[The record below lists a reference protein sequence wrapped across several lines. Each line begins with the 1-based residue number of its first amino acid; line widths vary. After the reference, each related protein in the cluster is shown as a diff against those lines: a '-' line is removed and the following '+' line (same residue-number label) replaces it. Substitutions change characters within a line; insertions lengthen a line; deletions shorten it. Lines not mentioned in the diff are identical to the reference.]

1 MQYFKLIFLLLG
13 IIIGFSKSQNSQEEN
28 KLAQE
33 IKGLINKEIK
43 GSGCPCIN
51 VLQCDRTRQIL
62 EKTKELSKNHPER
75 STIIAHIRNLS
86 RTCDIKNKEV
96 RCCERRAKNSGTW
109 KPQASK
115 NECGKPLNPFSV
127 RVTGGLNTQFGDYPF
142 VALLGY
148 KKINQNRGREY
159 DYNCGGAV
167 INEYY
172 ILTAGHCMIR
182 RNPDVVILGEH
193 DLRQDPDGSNV
204 AKRTVIEIEE
214 ITIHEDYSKTL
225 QGGVGP
231 NDIALIRVKHPIPFY
246 NPRNPKESNVKPI
259 CLPWN
264 SNDPGRKIIDGDNL
278 QVLGWGRVTNN
289 KILHA
294 ENRVRLGAGNAILQ
308 YLDVPAISKR
318 KCKEYEA
325 FRNYDLKSS
334 LQLCAGGEVGRDSCS
349 GDSGGPL
356 IQQANTDT
364 PWFLVGVVSFGTSKC
379 GTGTPGIYTRVSAY
393 IPWIEK
399 NLKP

>member
-1 MQYFKLIFLLLG
+1 MQYFKWIFLLLG

-28 KLAQE
+28 KLALE
-33 IKGLINKEIK
+33 IRGLINKEIK
-43 GSGCPCIN
+43 GSDCPCIN

-62 EKTKELSKNHPER
+62 EKTNELSKNHPER

-96 RCCERRAKNSGTW
+96 RCCDGTW

-115 NECGKPLNPFSV
+115 NECGNPFPNPNPFV
-127 RVTGGLNTQFGDYPF
+127 PKIIDGLNAELGNYPF
-142 VALLGY
+142 MALLGY
-148 KKINQNRGREY
+148 KTNQNRGRAY
-159 DYNCGGAV
+159 DYNCGGTV
-167 INEYY
+167 INKYY
-172 ILTAGHCMIR
+172 ILTAAHCMIR
-182 RNPDVVILGEH
+182 RNPDVVILGEY
-193 DLRQDPDGSNV
+193 DLRQDPDDSNA

-214 ITIHEDYSKTL
+214 IILHEDYSKFR

-231 NDIALIRVKHPIPFY
+231 NDIALIRVKQPIPFY
-246 NPRNPKESNVKPI
+246 NPRNPQESNIKPI

-264 SNDPGRKIIDGDNL
+264 FNDPGRKIFEGDIL
-278 QVLGWGRVTNN
+278 RVLGWGRVTND
-289 KILHA
+289 KILAEGNHA
-294 ENRVRLGAGNAILQ
+294 RLGAGSAILQ

-325 FRNYDLKSS
+325 FKNHDLKSS
-334 LQLCAGGEVGRDSCS
+334 HQLCAGGEDGRDSCN

-356 IQQANTDT
+356 IQQANAGT
-364 PWFLVGVVSFGTSKC
+364 PWFLAGVVSFGTAKC
-379 GTGTPGIYTRVSAY
+379 GTGTPGVYTRVSVY

>member
-115 NECGKPLNPFSV
+115 NECGNPLNPFV
-127 RVTGGLNTQFGDYPF
+127 IKIFDGLPAELGDYPF
-142 VALLGY
+142 MALLGY
-148 KKINQNRGREY
+148 KTNQNRGRAY
-159 DYNCGGAV
+159 DYNCGGTV
-167 INEYY
+167 INKYY
-172 ILTAGHCMIR
+172 ILTAAHCMIR

-193 DLRQDPDGSNV
+193 DLTQDPDDCNA
-204 AKRTVIEIEE
+204 AKRTLIEIED
-214 ITIHEDYSKTL
+214 ITLHEDYSKTF
-225 QGGVGP
+225 QGGAGP

-246 NPRNPKESNVKPI
+246 NPRNPRESNIKPI
-259 CLPWN
+259 CLPWK
-264 SNDPGRKIIDGDNL
+264 SNDPGRRIFDGDIL
-278 QVLGWGRVTNN
+278 RVLGWGRVTND
-289 KILHA
+289 KIEA
-294 ENRVRLGAGNAILQ
+294 AGNRARLGAGNAILQ
-308 YLDVPAISKR
+308 YLDVPAISK
-318 KCKEYEA
+318 CKQYDA
-325 FRNYDLKSS
+325 FRNYDLKST
-334 LQLCAGGEVGRDSCS
+334 LQLCAGGEDGEDSCS

-356 IQQANTDT
+356 IQQANNGT
-364 PWFLVGVVSFGTSKC
+364 PWFLAGIVSFGTAKC